1 MIEILKF
8 IEDLKEI
15 RKSMPYTNLTSTIV
29 DDKIKKYEK
38 EVEEFEKWAD
48 QQNDLIDPEAGPYGI
63 DTSKLSNQ
71 PTSELLQEGFKQ
83 EQSDQ

>member
-8 IEDLKEI
+8 IDDLKEI
-15 RKSMPYTNLTSTIV
+15 RDSMPYNNLTKSLV

-38 EVEEFEKWAD
+38 EVAEFETWAD

-63 DTSKLSNQ
+63 DTNKFSN
-71 PTSELLQEGFKQ
+71 
-83 EQSDQ
+83 